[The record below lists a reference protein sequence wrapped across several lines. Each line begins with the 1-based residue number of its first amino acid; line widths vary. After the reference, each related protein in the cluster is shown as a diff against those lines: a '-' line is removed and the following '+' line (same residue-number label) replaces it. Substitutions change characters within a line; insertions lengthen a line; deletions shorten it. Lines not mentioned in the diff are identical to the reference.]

1 MRNVVLIT
9 GTSSGFG
16 LDAAQRLARR
26 GHHVI
31 ATMRDSRGR
40 NAAARAS
47 LERLASDEELALT
60 VVELDV
66 TDDAS
71 VTAAV
76 DAALREAGRI
86 DVVINNAGYA
96 GLGVTEAYTVEQW
109 QRMFDVNVFGVV
121 RVNRAVLP
129 IMRKQRSGLLIHVSS
144 AAGRVAIPAMAAY
157 CSSKFALEALA
168 DTYRFELLPFGIDSV
183 LVEPGIYRTPIFDR
197 TAAPDDRSRVADYGA
212 DAEFAD
218 RVTSVFQAAIGAPD
232 NGGSAE
238 VAEALVRLVE
248 MDSSERPFRTIVGE
262 AIKPLF
268 EPYNA
273 AAEGMRPVI
282 AQIFAVPELA
292 GSLADTATA

>member
-1 MRNVVLIT
+1 LIT

-40 NAAARAS
+40 NAEARAS
-47 LERLASDEELALT
+47 LERLARDEELSLT
-60 VVELDV
+60 VLELDV

-76 DAALREAGRI
+76 DAAVVEAGRL

-96 GLGVTEAYTVEQW
+96 GLGVTEAYTVQQW

-129 IMRKQRSGLLIHVSS
+129 VMRKQRSGLLIHVSS
-144 AAGRVAIPAMAAY
+144 AAGRVAVPAMAAY

-168 DTYRFELLPFGIDSV
+168 DAYRYELLPFGIDSV

-197 TAAPDDRSRVADYGA
+197 IAAPEDRSRLADYGSA
-212 DAEFAD
+212 AEFAD
-218 RVTSVFQAAIGAPD
+218 RVKGVFHAAIGAPD
-232 NGGSAE
+232 NAGSAE
-238 VAEALVRLVE
+238 VAEALVHLVE
-248 MDSSERPFRTIVGE
+248 MESAERPFRTVVSD
-262 AIKPLF
+262 AIKPLI

-273 AAEGMRPVI
+273 AAEGLRPVI

-292 GSLADTATA
+292 GTPAHIA

>member
-1 MRNVVLIT
+1 MRTVLIT

-16 LDAAQRLARR
+16 FDAAERLARR

-31 ATMRDSRGR
+31 ATMRDVDGR
-40 NAAARAS
+40 NAGARAT
-47 LERLASDEELALT
+47 LEELAADEQLALT
-60 VVELDV
+60 VLELDV
-66 TDDAS
+66 TSERS
-71 VTAAV
+71 VLAAV
-76 DAALREAGRI
+76 DAALDEAGHI
-86 DVVINNAGYA
+86 DAVINNAGYA

-109 QRMFDVNVFGVV
+109 QRMFDVNVFGAV

-129 IMRKQRSGLLIHVSS
+129 HMRQRKKGLLIHVSS

-168 DTYRFELLPFGIDSV
+168 DAYRFELHPFGIDSV

-197 TAAPDDRSRVADYGA
+197 IATPDDRSRLADYGGS
-212 DAEFAD
+212 AEFAD
-218 RVTSVFQAAIGAPD
+218 RVTDVFRNVIAAPD
-232 NGGSAE
+232 NGGSSE

-248 MDSSERPFRTIVGE
+248 MDASVRPFRTVVGE
-262 AIKPLF
+262 SIKPLF

-273 AAEGMRPVI
+273 SSEGMRPVV

-292 GSLADTATA
+292 GTPADVAQA

>member
-1 MRNVVLIT
+1 MRTVILIT

-26 GHHVI
+26 GHQVI
-31 ATMRDSRGR
+31 ATMRDPRGR
-40 NAAARAS
+40 NAESRAA
-47 LERLASDEELALT
+47 LEQMAKDEDLALS
-60 VVELDV
+60 VLELDV
-66 TDDAS
+66 TDDES
-71 VTAAV
+71 VKTAMDAAV
-76 DAALREAGRI
+76 RDAGRI

-129 IMRKQRSGLLIHVSS
+129 IMRKQKSGLLVHVSS

-157 CSSKFALEALA
+157 CASKFALEALA
-168 DTYRFELLPFGIDSV
+168 DSYRFELHPLGIDSV

-197 TAAPDDRSRVADYGA
+197 IATPADRGRLADYGA
-212 DAEFAD
+212 SAEFAD
-218 RVTSVFQAAIGAPD
+218 RVTSVFHAAIAAPD
-232 NGGSAE
+232 NGGSGE
-238 VAEALVRLVE
+238 VADALVKLIE
-248 MDSSERPFRTIVGE
+248 MEPQARPFRTIVGE

-273 AAEGMRPVI
+273 ASEGLRPVI
-282 AQIFAVPELA
+282 AQIFAVPELV
-292 GSLADTATA
+292 ATPAHAS

>member
-1 MRNVVLIT
+1 MRTVVLIT

-16 LDAAQRLARR
+16 LDTAQRLARR

-40 NAAARAS
+40 NAESRAS
-47 LERLASDEELALT
+47 LERIASDEDLALT
-60 VVELDV
+60 VLELDV
-66 TDDAS
+66 TVEDS

-76 DAALREAGRI
+76 DAAVAETGRI
-86 DVVINNAGYA
+86 DVVINNAGFA

-121 RVNRAVLP
+121 RMNRAVLP
-129 IMRKQRSGLLIHVSS
+129 VMRTQRSGLLIHVSS

-168 DTYRFELLPFGIDSV
+168 DAYRYELLPFGIDSV
-183 LVEPGIYRTPIFDR
+183 LVEPGMYRTPIFDHI
-197 TAAPDDRSRVADYGA
+197 AAPDDRSRVADYGSS
-212 DAEFAD
+212 AEFAD
-218 RVTSVFQAAIGAPD
+218 RVSSVFQAGISAPD
-232 NGGSAE
+232 NPGSAE
-238 VAEALVRLVE
+238 VAETLVRLVE
-248 MDSSERPFRTIVGE
+248 MDSSERPFRTVVGE
-262 AIKPLF
+262 AIKPLL

-282 AQIFAVPELA
+282 AQIFAVPELGGTPA
-292 GSLADTATA
+292 HTA

>member
-1 MRNVVLIT
+1 MRNVIMIT

-31 ATMRDSRGR
+31 ATMRESRGR
-40 NAAARAS
+40 NGESRAS
-47 LERLASDEELALT
+47 LERIAADENLALK
-60 VVELDV
+60 VLELDV
-66 TDDAS
+66 TDEPS

-76 DAALREAGRI
+76 DAAIRDAGRI
-86 DVVINNAGYA
+86 DVVINNAGFA

-109 QRMFDVNVFGVV
+109 QQMFDVNVFGAV

-129 IMRKQRSGLLIHVSS
+129 IMRRQRNGLLIHVSS

-168 DTYRFELLPFGIDSV
+168 DSYRYELLPFGIDSV
-183 LVEPGIYRTPIFDR
+183 LVEPGMYRTPIFDHI
-197 TAAPDDRSRVADYGA
+197 TPPDDKSRVADYGNL
-212 DAEFAD
+212 AEFVD
-218 RVTSVFQAAIGAPD
+218 RVSGVFQAGINAPD
-232 NGGSAE
+232 NAGSAE
-238 VAEALVRLVE
+238 VAETLVRLVE
-248 MDSSERPFRTIVGE
+248 MNSLERPFRTIVGE

-268 EPYNA
+268 EGYNA
-273 AAEGMRPVI
+273 AAERIRPVI

-292 GSLADTATA
+292 GTLAAPPH

>member
-16 LDAAQRLARR
+16 LDTAQRLARR

-31 ATMRDSRGR
+31 ATMRDSRAR
-40 NAAARAS
+40 NAEARAS
-47 LERLASDEELALT
+47 LERLAGDEKLALT
-60 VVELDV
+60 VLELDV

-76 DAALREAGRI
+76 DTAVREAGRI

-96 GLGVTEAYTVEQW
+96 GLGVTEGYTVEQW
-109 QRMFDVNVFGVV
+109 QQMFDVNVFGAV

-129 IMRKQRSGLLIHVSS
+129 IMRRQRSGLLIHVSS

-168 DTYRFELLPFGIDSV
+168 DTYRFELLPLGIDSV

-197 TAAPDDRSRVADYGA
+197 TATPDDRSRVADYGA

-218 RVTSVFQAAIGAPD
+218 RVTSVFQAAIAAPD

-248 MDSSERPFRTIVGE
+248 MDSSERPFRTVVGE
-262 AIKPLF
+262 AVKPLL

-273 AAEGMRPVI
+273 ASEGLRSIV

-292 GSLADTATA
+292 GALANIATV